1 MARTL
6 LLEPVTEDGLKFA
19 LVPGGKLL
27 VDSTIVPVNPEGGVM
42 VSGYCAVPPCTIDRD
57 AGVDVIVPT
66 PFAVKFAVTLKGP
79 DNVIVCGF
87 CVAEGAPVKLVK
99 TYPLFGVAE
108 MVTAPL
114 ETQPVPGE
122 MVPPAAGLAEVVS

>member
-6 LLEPVTEDGLKFA
+6 LLLPVTDEGLKFA

-27 VDSTIVPVNPEGGVM
+27 LDSTIVPVNPEGGAM
-42 VSGYCAVPPCTIDRD
+42 LSEYCAVPPCTIDCD
-57 AGVDVIVPT
+57 AGVDEIEPT

-99 TYPLFGVAE
+99 AYPLLGVAV

>member
-1 MARTL
+1 MDGATISEIG
-6 LLEPVTEDGLKFA
+6 LEVIETVDED
-19 LVPGGKLL
+19 
-27 VDSTIVPVNPEGGVM
+27 
-42 VSGYCAVPPCTIDRD
+42 
-57 AGVDVIVPT
+57 
-66 PFAVKFAVTLKGP
+66 AVKFAVTLKGP

-87 CVAEGAPVKLVK
+87 CVAEGATVKLVK
-99 TYPLFGVAE
+99 AYPLLGAAV

>member
-6 LLEPVTEDGLKFA
+6 LLLPVTDEGLKFA

-27 VDSTIVPVNPEGGVM
+27 VESTIAPVNPDGGVM
-42 VSGYCAVPPCTIDRD
+42 VSEYWAVPPCTIDCD
-57 AGVDVIVPT
+57 AGVDEMEPT

-99 TYPLFGVAE
+99 AYPLLGAAV